1 MDDVQ
6 PVFNPAITSYLA
18 IAIISVV
25 ALIGLRFAWRAF
37 LLRFVFN
44 KPFNDPQLQE
54 MADSMPPDRS
64 GLKALAALAVAA
76 FLTWLFFFGGLE

>member
-6 PVFNPAITSYLA
+6 PVFNPAITDYLA
-18 IAIISVV
+18 IATIAFVV
-25 ALIGLRFAWRAF
+25 FIGLRFAWRAF

-44 KPFNDPQLQE
+44 KPFNDPQLQA
-54 MADSMPPDRS
+54 MADSMPPDRL
-64 GLKALAALAVAA
+64 GLKALAAFAVAA